1 MVKFKDSETALE
13 KFEEAAT
20 KHTEA
25 TEQGDYKTA
34 NKCYAVIA
42 KAVLFLKEQNEIQQL
57 SVLLNH
63 DSVGVRGW
71 TATYLLPLKE
81 QEAVQV
87 LEQIAGGTGIHSFT
101 AKTTLSEWRKGNL
114 KL

>member
-1 MVKFKDSETALE
+1 MRKFKNIEEALQ
-13 KFEEAAT
+13 KFEEAAI
-20 KHTEA
+20 KHAGA

-42 KAVLFLKEQNEIQQL
+42 NVILFLKEQNEIKQL
-57 SVLLNH
+57 SVLLNN

-71 TATYLLPLKE
+71 AATYLLPIKE
-81 QEAVQV
+81 REAIQV
-87 LEQIAGGTGIHSFT
+87 LGQIAGGIGIHSFT
-101 AKTTLSEWRKGNL
+101 AKTTLSEWGKGKL